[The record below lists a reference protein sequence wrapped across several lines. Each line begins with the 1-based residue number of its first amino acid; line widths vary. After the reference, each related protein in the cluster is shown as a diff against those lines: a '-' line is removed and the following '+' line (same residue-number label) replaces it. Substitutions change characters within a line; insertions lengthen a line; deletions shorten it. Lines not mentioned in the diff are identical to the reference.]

1 MLSTHPYPAGALT
14 EMRCAAT
21 EYAAHGWPIC
31 RGVPAPSART
41 GALEDQSLPEVAD
54 LICRGGP
61 VSEAEAFEA
70 WTDRPWP
77 ILLRPGAIGVIDLGP
92 GGSGAEAAL
101 RSAGCLGPIVV
112 GPGLRWY
119 LIVDHAADA
128 GVRVGD
134 PPRSVREGCVLLPPS
149 QVPRQIS
156 RWRITPQETAW
167 FVPEY
172 TSARAAL
179 NGQTRRD

>member
-31 RGVPAPSART
+31 RGVPAPPART
-41 GALEDQSLPEVAD
+41 GTLEDQSVHAVTD
-54 LICRGGP
+54 LMCRGGP
-61 VSEAEAFEA
+61 VSEDEAFEA
-70 WTDRPWP
+70 WTHRPWP

-92 GGSGAEAAL
+92 AGSGAEAAL

-112 GPGLRWY
+112 GPGSRCY
-119 LIVDHAADA
+119 LIVDHATDV
-128 GVRVGD
+128 GVRAGD

-156 RWRITPQETAW
+156 RWRITPEETGW
-167 FVPEY
+167 SVPDY